1 MDEQLGPVPNPTPAA
16 APAPSALGDWP
27 VRAADLVE
35 TLVVVLR
42 DKTVRPLSLVARA
55 VVFGIIVFAAAV
67 SVITL
72 LSIALIRLLTVYAF
86 NGRVWASD
94 LLVGAV
100 FVIIGL
106 VAWSQRTQRH
116 PESAT

>member
-1 MDEQLGPVPNPTPAA
+1 MDQQPGPIPNPVSAP
-16 APAPSALGDWP
+16 APAPSAAAEWP
-27 VRAADLVE
+27 ARAADLVE
-35 TLVVVLR
+35 TVVVVLR

-67 SVITL
+67 SIITL

-100 FVIIGL
+100 FVVVGL
-106 VAWSQRTQRH
+106 IAWSLRTQRH
-116 PESAT
+116 PETAK